1 MTTLRFHRAKTT
13 ICRAFRRDGW
23 ARITSTALDLYRANS
38 NIIKRSGRIKFASY
52 ETRTNG
58 YDMLNATLSYRFDLG
73 GTRRV
78 EFYVRG
84 TNLLDELAFSHT
96 SFVKDQSPLRGRS
109 IAFGMRHS
117 F

>member
-1 MTTLRFHRAKTT
+1 MKT
-13 ICRAFRRDGW
+13 
-23 ARITSTALDLYRANS
+23 
-38 NIIKRSGRIKFASY
+38 
-52 ETRTNG
+52 
-58 YDMLNATLSYRFDLG
+58 
-73 GTRRV
+73 V

-96 SFVKDQSPLRGRS
+96 SFVKEQSPLRGRS